1 MPGSAREERH
11 CSGATLQFVP
21 LQQRHG
27 ARRAAEAYVAA
38 CYDED
43 ADVGL
48 ARRPQLCTAALVEV
62 VSTAAPEAHRTAA
75 PSVSGAA
82 SRSVCCALYVNKQ
95 CAPVRTCTA
104 LPVSAHVH
112 GCASAVWITHVH
124 DVLASVHA
132 ARIAR
137 VSCARGWKKPSN
149 TCRFVAET
157 PAQVVHNGVSDASFL
172 LSVPLRDT
180 LQVRV
185 PDRISAPS
193 DEQPRVGEQRLDR
206 SVMGTSALR
215 VSPFTV
221 SKLNFLMHLRA
232 IVRNRAES

>member
-1 MPGSAREERH
+1 MPALQHWRLVRLSVVPHERVLMPGSAREERH
-11 CSGATLQFVP
+11 CNGATLQFVP
-21 LQQRHG
+21 LQQRQG

-112 GCASAVWITHVH
+112 GCASAVWITRVH
-124 DVLASVHA
+124 ECACKCACCTYRPCQL
-132 ARIAR
+132 RTR
-137 VSCARGWKKPSN
+137 VEEA
-149 TCRFVAET
+149 
-157 PAQVVHNGVSDASFL
+157 
-172 LSVPLRDT
+172 
-180 LQVRV
+180 
-185 PDRISAPS
+185 
-193 DEQPRVGEQRLDR
+193 
-206 SVMGTSALR
+206 
-215 VSPFTV
+215 
-221 SKLNFLMHLRA
+221 
-232 IVRNRAES
+232 